1 MIFNYIISERDGK
14 ATLIVNNKSVV
25 FIIPNF
31 AIKEDILQQAVLQQE
46 ELPVTSF
53 AEVSLLPSSLG
64 RATFQGEKQHL
75 LTLKKIHVRDTTG
88 KMQVSLVVERHHKAS
103 INP

>member
-1 MIFNYIISERDGK
+1 MISNYIISERDGK

-53 AEVSLLPSSLG
+53 ADWVSLLPSSLG

-75 LTLKKIHVRDTTG
+75 NTQKNPCEGHNRKNASLTF
-88 KMQVSLVVERHHKAS
+88 
-103 INP
+103 